1 MTTFSEIVRK
11 RLTQV
16 LSLPE
21 RTIRSIVSIAV
32 GVSTLLT
39 ETIFPESLR
48 GTTTYRVTIG
58 MMQQYIL
65 EKIAG
70 MEDKAS
76 EEGVE
81 LSDDFAQRKLAG
93 TALEAAGLLTMGFSP
108 LWVFAI
114 AGDAAGGSK
123 LYLQRLVQRLKEN
136 DLIPQDEEANELV
149 DVLEAIQGAASQS
162 ALAVDMPPL
171 SRDDLVRLVDDIKDG
186 YVRTFEDSSNLL
198 PSLDELWARMEQLT
212 KREGVSI
219 ERLGGAMAME
229 AVAWSKKSAG
239 MVLAAGQTGIQL
251 FDEMILDSYKQTL
264 SRAAEQ
270 GVEKVIGDHMRPFL
284 LMAKEHFDT
293 SRQTW
298 TEKLLNGKAKN
309 PSGN

>member
-1 MTTFSEIVRK
+1 
-11 RLTQV
+11 
-16 LSLPE
+16 
-21 RTIRSIVSIAV
+21 
-32 GVSTLLT
+32 VSTLLT

-58 MMQQYIL
+58 LMQQYIL

-149 DVLEAIQGAASQS
+149 DVLEAIQGAVSQS

-251 FDEMILDSYKQTL
+251 FDEKILDSYKQTL
-264 SRAAEQ
+264 SRAAEH
-270 GVEKVIGDHMRPFL
+270 GVDKVISDHMRPFL

-298 TEKLLNGKAKN
+298 TEKLLSGKAKN